1 MDGST
6 VVPLNDL
13 EVDYDEND
21 FDTGWTYSDNKNE
34 DKPEVLLCLQ
44 LHSKSKTSAAIHSF

>member
-21 FDTGWTYSDNKNE
+21 FDIEWTYADNKNE
-34 DKPEVLLCLQ
+34 DKPEVLLCL
-44 LHSKSKTSAAIHSF
+44 